1 MDSEV
6 TTNPVKPVFNR
17 EREGNNS
24 IKRLQTMLSSSSLR
38 SSGTIDEEKPVKLV
52 PDLEKPVDENKKQD
66 LKNISEER
74 DDTMSDEKRLIDF
87 SPDQVRPDQWQ
98 DRSDKRSGNV
108 KSGSRNLER
117 EESTEGAGALGPA
130 DDSAKAERRS
140 VERKVNKY
148 HLKNSML
155 QYFLL

>member
-24 IKRLQTMLSSSSLR
+24 IKRLQKMLSSSSLR

-74 DDTMSDEKRLIDF
+74 DDTMSGGQISGRIVRINVPETSSPGAETWKGKSQLKELEPWDPRMILLRPKGDQLRERLTNII
-87 SPDQVRPDQWQ
+87 
-98 DRSDKRSGNV
+98 
-108 KSGSRNLER
+108 
-117 EESTEGAGALGPA
+117 
-130 DDSAKAERRS
+130 
-140 VERKVNKY
+140 
-148 HLKNSML
+148 
-155 QYFLL
+155 